1 MTNLETWNVW
11 TRDIES
17 ADVFLRW
24 GWYGSVLSTLK
35 RDVWF
40 TGVDP
45 TDNLNCIWPCEFILF
60 VGPPAAGK
68 GRAMNAS
75 NYLLN
80 CVKEGGKKLIHAGPS
95 SGSMQGLL
103 KRLSEATYERN
114 VVGLPET
121 YRYHCMTISSE
132 ELGVLLKKEDKD
144 TGPVL
149 QQAYDA
155 RSFDKTTVTA
165 DCFDMEHIAVNLIS
179 CTQPDWIKNN
189 FNTSLFAQG
198 LMSRF
203 VIVFADGPRF
213 FRDSVEPCQEAIG
226 AKTALVEYLT
236 KLSKLFGRVKFTPEA
251 VEYRRQII
259 MPVNIQENYFHK
271 RANNSQWLES
281 YYNRKRLHWFK
292 LSMAMH
298 FSESLEMTMDRPV
311 MEAAYNFINETEL
324 NMHRAFEKIASNP
337 NYDSQQKMFALVKT
351 HGTSG
356 ISRGE
361 LRIAANQH
369 MDAKAY
375 NEMLEL
381 WATTGSVKIE
391 GSRFYV
397 K

>member
-1 MTNLETWNVW
+1 MTNYDLWNIW
-11 TRDIES
+11 TQDIES
-17 ADVFLRW
+17 ADVYLRW
-24 GWYGSVLSTLK
+24 GWYGAVLSTL
-35 RDVWF
+35 RREVWM
-40 TGVDP
+40 TGADP
-45 TDNLNCIWPCEFILF
+45 TDNLNCIWPNEFILF

-68 GRAMNAS
+68 GRAMNAAH
-75 NYLLN
+75 YLLSF
-80 CVKEGGKKLIHAGPS
+80 VRDGGKRVIHAGPS

-114 VVGLPET
+114 VIGLPDT

-149 QQAYDA
+149 QQTYDA

-165 DCFDMEHIAVNLIS
+165 DCFDMEHVCLNMIS

-213 FRDSVEPCQEAIG
+213 FRDSIEPVKEAQEA
-226 AKTALVEYLT
+226 KVKLVEHLT
-236 KLSKLFGRVKFTPEA
+236 KLSKLFGRVQFTSEA
-251 VEYRRQII
+251 IEYRRQII
-259 MPVNIQENYFHK
+259 MPVNVKENYFHT

-292 LSMAMH
+292 LSLAMH
-298 FSESLEMTMDRPV
+298 FSESTEMLIDRPI
-311 MEAAYNFINETEL
+311 MEEAYNFINKTEL
-324 NMHRAFEKIASNP
+324 DMHRAFEKIALNP
-337 NYDSQQKMFALVKT
+337 NYDMQQKMVALVKLS
-351 HGTSG
+351 GEKG
-356 ISRGE
+356 ISKGD
-361 LRIAANQH
+361 LRIAANQN
-369 MDAKAY
+369 MDGKAY
-375 NEMLEL
+375 TEMIEL
-381 WATTGSVKIE
+381 WVSTNTVRFDGN
-391 GSRFYV
+391 RFYA